1 MSNAVVRTIVENIV
15 NDKFESL
22 KEDLSKAVSA
32 KAVNVLESK
41 KAMIG
46 KTFFEE
52 KKKINEGFKVGD
64 NVKIHQ
70 DLPKATGKIVGSDDH
85 NYHIDVGPELRR
97 HFVGNPRSNV
107 IHMPKNNVH
116 QLNKYRAGIPRNN

>member
-15 NDKFESL
+15 NDKFDTL

-52 KKKINEGFKVGD
+52 KKED
-64 NVKIHQ
+64 
-70 DLPKATGKIVGSDDH
+70 
-85 NYHIDVGPELRR
+85 R
-97 HFVGNPRSNV
+97 
-107 IHMPKNNVH
+107 
-116 QLNKYRAGIPRNN
+116 

>member
-52 KKKINEGFKVGD
+52 KKKINEGFKIGD

-70 DLPKATGKIVGSDDH
+70 DLNDTGKIVGSDDH
-85 NYHIDVGPELRR
+85 NYHVDVGSKLRR
-97 HFVGNPRSNV
+97 HFVGDPRSNV
-107 IHMPKNNVH
+107 IHMPKNNIH

>member
-22 KEDLSKAVSA
+22 KEDVSKAVSA

-46 KTFFEE
+46 KKFF
-52 KKKINEGFKVGD
+52 D
-64 NVKIHQ
+64 
-70 DLPKATGKIVGSDDH
+70 GKG
-85 NYHIDVGPELRR
+85 
-97 HFVGNPRSNV
+97 
-107 IHMPKNNVH
+107 K
-116 QLNKYRAGIPRNN
+116 QA